1 MFMLG
6 IIYTNRNKMPDCSG
20 DQIYQISTVN
30 VEKSFISKG
39 EFNYGN
45 NYDTIA
51 SIYCLGVIFFMNA

>member
-1 MFMLG
+1 
-6 IIYTNRNKMPDCSG
+6 MPDCSG